1 MSSSPSHQTRGVS
14 NRIDSFIFVFIFIF
28 VMVFFVLTLLFFN
41 KGPID
46 ETVEPSASAFT
57 SEEKEQRDQT
67 WHTSS
72 PTAIEKGKLLF
83 EIMVF
88 DDLQPI
94 FDLIKAGEY
103 GSTEIEL
110 YRVLTHGLPGTVFRR
125 WDYLPRDVRW
135 QMVHY
140 IRSEMSKPQIAT
152 ADDWEVLKEE
162 GI

>member
-1 MSSSPSHQTRGVS
+1 M
-14 NRIDSFIFVFIFIF
+14 
-28 VMVFFVLTLLFFN
+28 FFN

-46 ETVEPSASAFT
+46 ETVGT
-57 SEEKEQRDQT
+57 L
-67 WHTSS
+67 
-72 PTAIEKGKLLF
+72 KLLLLHQRKKNKGIKHGTHPPLLLLKKGSCF
-83 EIMVF
+83 LRLWSF